1 MYRDGGGDLHH
12 HMCTSTCTSCVLLW
26 LPNLLLSLLYL
37 SHLGTWPWST
47 YWVDVLLLT
56 RKKSS
61 THKKPCKVRMGP
73 VVTYYYVLSH
83 FRGPYFF
90 CCLRSCHPDS
100 QVNYRM
106 AYIRIQDRNRSGSS
120 LTHPS
125 STDQNILNHFI
136 HWFFTRIF
144 VFFTMLSSRLPTP
157 REVLTPKPYLVWN
170 WHRIKTR
177 VWIQGSAS
185 WLKGAGPSAAV
196 SMGTEFRLVVGDSSL
211 GTRVGQISY
220 WAHRRYSSGCQRIS
234 FEFTSCPMQVSA
246 VRKLYADVDIRWSL
260 KRTRER
266 VCVCVRE

>member
-1 MYRDGGGDLHH
+1 MALIFSAAWDLVIPTPKWTIEWHIYGFKIGIDQVAH
-12 HMCTSTCTSCVLLW
+12 SLTLLPLIRTCT
-26 LPNLLLSLLYL
+26 
-37 SHLGTWPWST
+37 
-47 YWVDVLLLT
+47 
-56 RKKSS
+56 
-61 THKKPCKVRMGP
+61 
-73 VVTYYYVLSH
+73 
-83 FRGPYFF
+83 
-90 CCLRSCHPDS
+90 
-100 QVNYRM
+100 
-106 AYIRIQDRNRSGSS
+106 A
-120 LTHPS
+120 
-125 STDQNILNHFI
+125 NILNHFI

-170 WHRIKTR
+170 WHRIQTR

-234 FEFTSCPMQVSA
+234 FEFTSYPMQVSA